1 MIGTRRTVIRL
12 EDDEDSYH
20 TIVTSIVQRNR
31 LLNRDAIEAVERT
44 QRFIN
49 SIGGFDALARM
60 QRSSLEA
67 AEQNRLN
74 RFVTESQNNELAA
87 WLKQIGGLEA
97 LERLRQDEKLEGTLR
112 NQGPLFFDLINLVDM
127 KDDSSKQRW
136 RKINRFV
143 FYFGAKL
150 SDPKANKALR
160 AIARQRKTTVRTL
173 LEEVY
178 FPAALVDVL
187 ARKDVRQTI
196 RLGAKWIKTARGR
209 VKPKR
214 PSSLFWYQF
223 FLWIR
228 KEVYNEIE
236 KKLLEKVTKQD
247 ATENLV
253 DGGFYEREETWQ
265 SPKKSSIADE
275 QTFRNHWRENF
286 FGSSENDLD
295 ILKAS
300 DRISLKSLLRSNANL
315 TRREKEILKI
325 LGKTGLNTPARLIA
339 HKMRIAESTA
349 RVFKRNLL
357 RKFPLLSAI

>member
-1 MIGTRRTVIRL
+1 
-12 EDDEDSYH
+12 
-20 TIVTSIVQRNR
+20 
-31 LLNRDAIEAVERT
+31 
-44 QRFIN
+44 
-49 SIGGFDALARM
+49 
-60 QRSSLEA
+60 
-67 AEQNRLN
+67 
-74 RFVTESQNNELAA
+74 
-87 WLKQIGGLEA
+87 
-97 LERLRQDEKLEGTLR
+97 
-112 NQGPLFFDLINLVDM
+112 M
-127 KDDSSKQRW
+127 KDDSSKPCW

-150 SDPKANKALR
+150 SDPKANEVLR
-160 AIARQRKTTVRTL
+160 KIARELKTDARTL
-173 LEEVY
+173 LEQVY
-178 FPAALVDVL
+178 FPVALVDVL
-187 ARKDVRQTI
+187 DRKAVRQRI

-214 PSSLFWYQF
+214 SSNLFWYQF

-228 KEVYNEIE
+228 KEVYNETE

-247 ATENLV
+247 ATEKLV

-265 SPKKSSIADE
+265 SPKESSIADE

-295 ILKAS
+295 VLKSS
-300 DRISLKSLLRSNANL
+300 DKSSPKSLLRSNANL

-339 HKMRIAESTA
+339 NKMRISESTA